1 VLQKYNKNR
10 LKITQKTVDQ
20 NPKTAYNTYMLSKKE
35 FKMEDFKS
43 WEEMSD
49 LEQAQCTFWDMYKDA
64 YGFRPRGI
72 DTSTWTLEQFQD
84 EFVILCQ
91 AIDRE
96 ETARKASE
104 AEAIDKFERHVIN
117 TICMGAGDRETA
129 LRWIMDASS
138 ANGDWEYLCYD
149 LGLPYRYFSVDKV
162 AV

>member
-1 VLQKYNKNR
+1 
-10 LKITQKTVDQ
+10 
-20 NPKTAYNTYMLSKKE
+20 MLSKKE

-49 LEQAQCTFWDMYKDA
+49 LEQAQCMFWDMYKDA

-72 DTSTWTLEQFQD
+72 DTSTWTLEQFQE
-84 EFVILCQ
+84 EFVILGQ

-96 ETARKASE
+96 ETARKAAE
-104 AEAIDKFERHVIN
+104 AEAIDKFEKHVIN

-129 LRWIMDASS
+129 LRWIMQSS
-138 ANGDWEYLCYD
+138 NANGDWEYLCYD
-149 LGLPYRYFSVDKV
+149 LGLPYRYFSVDAV